1 MADAPKKI
9 TGKTAK
15 PANPAGKG
23 VALTARQAL
32 LAAEQATGSAPGAAS
47 PAAPKT
53 KFQPIAKAAPVKVP
67 FAEKVAAKP
76 VAAKAPAVKAP
87 IVKAPVAK
95 AEVPVEPVAAAI
107 NSVTHDMA
115 ASTLPESIAAPI
127 PHAPE
132 AKMPLIPAAAEG
144 TKVVNE
150 VIENTKKYTEEAK
163 TRFQSAFTDMNAKAK
178 SGVEKSTKAIEEM
191 AEITK
196 GNVEALVE
204 SGKIVAKGV
213 EAIGQD
219 AAEYGRMTFE
229 KASATMK
236 SLAAAKSPT
245 EFFQLQSEMISGA
258 FDAFAKESAKT
269 SEALIKLA
277 GEVAQPISSR
287 VSVVTDKVKSLA
299 A

>member
-1 MADAPKKI
+1 MASGPKKI
-9 TGKTAK
+9 ADKSVK
-15 PANPAGKG
+15 PANPGGKG

-32 LAAEQATGSAPGAAS
+32 LAAEQATS
-47 PAAPKT
+47 PAPAVAPKAT
-53 KFQPIAKAAPVKVP
+53 PKTEFKSIAKPAPVKAP

-95 AEVPVEPVAAAI
+95 VEVPVEPVAAAT
-107 NSVTHDMA
+107 NAVTNDMA
-115 ASTLPESIAAPI
+115 AHIPPEPISAPT
-127 PHAPE
+127 PPAPE
-132 AKMPLIPAAAEG
+132 AKMPFIPAAAEG
-144 TKVVNE
+144 TKVVND

-178 SGVEKSTKAIEEM
+178 TGVEKSTKAIEEM

-196 GNVEALVE
+196 GNVEAMVE
-204 SGKIVAKGV
+204 SGKIAAKGV
-213 EAIGQD
+213 EAMGQD

-245 EFFQLQSEMISGA
+245 EFFQLQSEMLSGA
-258 FDAFAKESAKT
+258 FDAFAKESAKH

-287 VSVVTDKVKSLA
+287 VSVITDKVKSLA